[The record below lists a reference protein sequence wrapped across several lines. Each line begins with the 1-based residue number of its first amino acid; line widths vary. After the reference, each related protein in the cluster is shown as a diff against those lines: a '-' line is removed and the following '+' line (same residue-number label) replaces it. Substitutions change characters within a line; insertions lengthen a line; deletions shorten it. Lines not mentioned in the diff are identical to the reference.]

1 MCSACFE
8 ADLSK
13 ECHAYSQENVS
24 AAPITEPEKHIAPIR
39 LRSFIPRGRSK
50 VVFAL
55 VMGSYSLV
63 LGSFLATW
71 ARVANL
77 PSPPRAFYI
86 HGIAY
91 DVLGLLLFAP
101 LVESLFL
108 VGVFELVRRARAP
121 GVAQVFV
128 AALFISALHV
138 RPWWPHA
145 IIVLPSFCIQSASY
159 LYWRQ
164 RAPWKD
170 AFWILVS
177 IHALNNVIPAL
188 SDFANAAHHV

>member
-8 ADLSK
+8 AELSN
-13 ECHAYSQENVS
+13 ERDAYSQENVS
-24 AAPITEPEKHIAPIR
+24 AAPITEPEKHTAPIR

-55 VMGSYSLV
+55 VMGSYSVV

-71 ARVANL
+71 AQVAGL
-77 PSPPRAFYI
+77 RSPPRAFYI

-91 DVLGLLLFAP
+91 DVLGPVVLGP
-101 LVESLFL
+101 VVESLFL

-121 GVAQVFV
+121 EVAQVFV
-128 AALFISALHV
+128 AALFMSALHV

-159 LYWRQ
+159 LYWRK

-188 SDFANAAHHV
+188 SAFAYATHHV